1 MQDNLSNL
9 RSSII
14 EVIALQK
21 RAEQEY
27 NQAQAEV
34 LKWEKRVKLALDK
47 GYESLAQEDL
57 RHKKHHINTAN
68 IIKNQ
73 LEKLNV

>member
-1 MQDNLSNL
+1 MRDDLSNL

-21 RAEQEY
+21 RAEQHY

-34 LKWEKRVKLALDK
+34 LK
-47 GYESLAQEDL
+47 
-57 RHKKHHINTAN
+57 
-68 IIKNQ
+68 
-73 LEKLNV
+73 

>member
-1 MQDNLSNL
+1 MGIAVRFTAVRMSKLTITIMRDDLSNL

-21 RAEQEY
+21 RAEQQY

-34 LKWEKRVKLALDK
+34 LKW
-47 GYESLAQEDL
+47 
-57 RHKKHHINTAN
+57 
-68 IIKNQ
+68 
-73 LEKLNV
+73 

>member
-1 MQDNLSNL
+1 MRDDLSNL

-21 RAEQEY
+21 RAEQQY

-34 LKWEKRVKLALDK
+34 LKWEERVKLALDK
-47 GYESLAQEDL
+47 GDESLAQEANIK
-57 RHKKHHINTAN
+57 KKHSPSFGDKGAINRR
-68 IIKNQ
+68 
-73 LEKLNV
+73 